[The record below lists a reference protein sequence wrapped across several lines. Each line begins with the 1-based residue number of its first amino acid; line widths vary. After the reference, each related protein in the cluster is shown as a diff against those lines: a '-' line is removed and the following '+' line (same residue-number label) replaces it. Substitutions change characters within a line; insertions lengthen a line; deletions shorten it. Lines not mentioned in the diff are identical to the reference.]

1 MNKYTELL
9 AKLRTTFIEENIF
22 MLNIPPLILKH
33 ISDLSSEHESIVA
46 QNGDKALI
54 VYVKDMDCVVLGSKV
69 KDNKRTFKQLLV
81 MSFNDLNNKI
91 CDNTKKEIDQS
102 ELSITLVN
110 WLKQ

>member
-1 MNKYTELL
+1 
-9 AKLRTTFIEENIF
+9 
-22 MLNIPPLILKH
+22 LKH
-33 ISDLSSEHESIVA
+33 LSDLSSEHESIVA

-54 VYVKDMDCVVLGSKV
+54 VYVKDMDCVVLGSNV
-69 KDNKRTFKQLLV
+69 EDNKRTFKQLLV